1 MDSRKSRRN
10 RRVQLPSPEQVEK
23 EKMRLSRRTQYKKT
37 LAGTVA
43 ALLVVAAAAV
53 LVATLF
59 LPVLQVVGTS
69 MEPTLSNGDII
80 LLVKTKDFDTGQMI
94 GFHQN
99 GKIILK
105 RVIGGPG
112 DYIIIDDEGNV
123 FVNGNLIEEPYIT
136 DKSKGECDITF
147 PYQVPDKAYFVLGDH
162 RSVSI
167 DSRNSVV
174 GCIQN
179 DQIIGRV
186 VLRIWPL
193 SNFSWVS

>member
-1 MDSRKSRRN
+1 MSRFSRRSG
-10 RRVQLPSPEQVEK
+10 RITIPSLKQVE
-23 EKMRLSRRTQYKKT
+23 EERIRLGRRKQYRKA
-37 LAGTVA
+37 LASTIAV
-43 ALLVVAAAAV
+43 LLVVAATAV
-53 LVATLF
+53 LVVTLF

-69 MEPTLSNGDII
+69 MEPSLSNGNII
-80 LLVKTKDFDTGQMI
+80 LLVKTKDFNTGQMI
-94 GFHQN
+94 GFRQN

-147 PYQVPDKAYFVLGDH
+147 PYQVPDNAYFVLGDH
-162 RSVSI
+162 RSVSV
-167 DSRNSVV
+167 DSRRSSV
-174 GCIQN
+174 GCIQY

-186 VLRIWPL
+186 VIRIWPL
-193 SNFSWVS
+193 KDFSWFF

>member
-1 MDSRKSRRN
+1 MSRFSRRSG
-10 RRVQLPSPEQVEK
+10 RITIPSLKQVE
-23 EKMRLSRRTQYKKT
+23 EERIRLGRRKQYRKA
-37 LAGTVA
+37 LASTIAV
-43 ALLVVAAAAV
+43 LLVVAATAV
-53 LVATLF
+53 LVVTLF

-69 MEPTLSNGDII
+69 MEPTLSNGNII
-80 LLVKTKDFDTGQMI
+80 LLVKTKDFNTGQMI
-94 GFHQN
+94 GFRQN

-147 PYQVPDKAYFVLGDH
+147 PYQVPDNAYFVLGDH
-162 RSVSI
+162 RSVSV
-167 DSRNSVV
+167 DSRRSSV
-174 GCIQN
+174 GCIQY

-186 VLRIWPL
+186 VIRIWPL
-193 SNFSWVS
+193 KDFSWFF

>member
-1 MDSRKSRRN
+1 MSRFSRRSG
-10 RRVQLPSPEQVEK
+10 RITMPSLKQVE
-23 EKMRLSRRTQYKKT
+23 EERIRLGRRKQYRKA
-37 LAGTVA
+37 LASTIAV
-43 ALLVVAAAAV
+43 LLVVAATAV
-53 LVATLF
+53 LVVTLF

-69 MEPTLSNGDII
+69 MEPTLSNGNII
-80 LLVKTKDFDTGQMI
+80 LLVKTKDFNTGQLI
-94 GFHQN
+94 GFRQN

-147 PYQVPDKAYFVLGDH
+147 PYQVPDNAYFVLGDH
-162 RSVSI
+162 RSVSV
-167 DSRNSVV
+167 DSRRSSV
-174 GCIQN
+174 GCIQY

-186 VLRIWPL
+186 VIRIWPL
-193 SNFSWVS
+193 RDFSWVF

>member
-1 MDSRKSRRN
+1 MSRFSRRSG
-10 RRVQLPSPEQVEK
+10 RITIPSLKQVE
-23 EKMRLSRRTQYKKT
+23 EERIRLGRRKQYRKA
-37 LAGTVA
+37 LASTIAV
-43 ALLVVAAAAV
+43 LLVVAATAV
-53 LVATLF
+53 LVVTLF

-69 MEPTLSNGDII
+69 MEPTLSNGNII
-80 LLVKTKDFDTGQMI
+80 LLVKTKDFNTGQMI
-94 GFHQN
+94 GFRQN

-147 PYQVPDKAYFVLGDH
+147 PYQVPDNAYFVLGDH
-162 RSVSI
+162 RSVSV
-167 DSRNSVV
+167 DSRRSSI
-174 GCIQN
+174 GCIQY

-186 VLRIWPL
+186 VIRIWPL
-193 SNFSWVS
+193 KDFSWFF